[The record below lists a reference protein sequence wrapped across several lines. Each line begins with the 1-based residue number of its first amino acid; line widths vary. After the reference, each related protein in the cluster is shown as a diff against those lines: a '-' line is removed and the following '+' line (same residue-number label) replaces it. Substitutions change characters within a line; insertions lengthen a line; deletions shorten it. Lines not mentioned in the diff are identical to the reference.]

1 MTSIDGREPTP
12 TTMTKPHQRMHSL
25 LRTMGF
31 DVEDEVR
38 VGRYSLDC
46 YVREVHCGFECD
58 GKRYHAGIA
67 KGKRDRERDEWIFDN
82 AGIPILR
89 IQADALQWRMWEELK
104 PQIEEFIERYASTL
118 SSRRRKGDTLG
129 V

>member
-1 MTSIDGREPTP
+1 MPAWDRERQA
-12 TTMTKPHQRMHSL
+12 TTLTKPHKLLHSL

-31 DVEDEVR
+31 EVEDEVQ

-46 YVREVHCGFECD
+46 FVREVWCGFECD

-67 KGKRDRERDEWIFDN
+67 KGKKDRERDRWVYEQ

-89 IQADALQWRMWEELK
+89 IQADALQWRLWEDLK
-104 PQIEEFIERYASTL
+104 PQITEFIERYAEDWTE
-118 SSRRRKGDTLG
+118 RCDKGRSLG